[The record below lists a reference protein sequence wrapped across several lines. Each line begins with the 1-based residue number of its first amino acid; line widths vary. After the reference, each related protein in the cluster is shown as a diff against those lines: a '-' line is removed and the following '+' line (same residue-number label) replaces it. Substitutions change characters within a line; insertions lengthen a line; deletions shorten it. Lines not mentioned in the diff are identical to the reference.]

1 MAVAQR
7 DPYRR
12 VLRACR
18 QLKEGSAVLNRWG
31 FLEAVPQPP
40 FRTGETNRRTCC
52 GASQW
57 LVGRKSAECG
67 VCGAPA
73 ILATPGANTHLDS
86 QKG

>member
-1 MAVAQR
+1 MRLASAT
-7 DPYRR
+7 PYAR
-12 VLRACR
+12 VIRAHR
-18 QLKEGSAVLNRWG
+18 QIMDGTATINRWG
-31 FLEAVPQPP
+31 FLEAAPQPP
-40 FRTGETNRRTCC
+40 FRSGETTRCTCC

-57 LVGRKSAECG
+57 LVGRQSAECG